1 MRILSPLAVV
11 TGVSCFVLVGATWG
25 QSTQPADTSE
35 REREAQLSLLVDWMS
50 GSFDSKAQAAA
61 DPENYLDIRLEMRPI
76 WPDRKDGRWLY
87 VEQAAASSLERPYR
101 QRVYRVS
108 AGADGTFRSEVYE
121 LPGDPLKVAGAWKDL
136 SKLAGLTPEQ
146 LTLKEGCTIIL
157 RNEGDVFV
165 GSTQGTGCVSTRSGA
180 KYATSEVRIAETE
193 MRTWDRGFDA
203 AGKQVWGAEKGPYVF
218 KKSAGRK

>member
-1 MRILSPLAVV
+1 MRIVSLQATAAGVLCFALV
-11 TGVSCFVLVGATWG
+11 GVSSA
-25 QSTQPADTSE
+25 QSTKPIDTAD

-87 VEQAAASSLERPYR
+87 VEQAAASALERPYR

-108 AGADGTFRSEVYE
+108 AGADRTFRSEVYE
-121 LPGDPLKVAGAWKDL
+121 LPGDPLKFAGAWKDA

-146 LTLKEGCTIIL
+146 LTLKEGCAIIL
-157 RNEGDVFV
+157 RNEGDAFV

-180 KYATSEVRIAETE
+180 THATSEVKISETE

-203 AGKQVWGAEKGPYVF
+203 AGKQVWGAEKGPYIF
-218 KKSAGRK
+218 SKSAGRK